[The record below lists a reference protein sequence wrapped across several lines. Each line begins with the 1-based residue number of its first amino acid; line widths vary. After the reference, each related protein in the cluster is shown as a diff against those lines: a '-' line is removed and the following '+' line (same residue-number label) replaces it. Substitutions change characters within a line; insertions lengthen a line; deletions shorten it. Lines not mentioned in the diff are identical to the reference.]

1 MPGAQYKYAGVKSDD
16 VEGGQP
22 ARTSS
27 GPGGDDPVPQRMPY
41 FVGTCVLL
49 AIVYV
54 LSRTGAPAGCS
65 TVPGA
70 VPDGFDI
77 DAYREERLAATPPNI
92 IECAEAS
99 EGESQEACHLPQDHR
114 YQALSQKGITL
125 WMTGYSGSGKST
137 IARALEEKLVLE
149 YVGPTHAHMRT
160 RCVHVA
166 TAVTL
171 RTCARAHINTR
182 THTRTRTRTYVHSA
196 IHEYKILC
204 TCTTH
209 NTYTTHIHDMY

>member
-1 MPGAQYKYAGVKSDD
+1 
-16 VEGGQP
+16 
-22 ARTSS
+22 
-27 GPGGDDPVPQRMPY
+27 MPY

-99 EGESQEACHLPQDHR
+99 EGESQVRPRVVYHSWR
-114 YQALSQKGITL
+114 GRGRG
-125 WMTGYSGSGKST
+125 WGW
-137 IARALEEKLVLE
+137 AR
-149 YVGPTHAHMRT
+149 GRMR
-160 RCVHVA
+160 
-166 TAVTL
+166 
-171 RTCARAHINTR
+171 
-182 THTRTRTRTYVHSA
+182 
-196 IHEYKILC
+196 E
-204 TCTTH
+204 
-209 NTYTTHIHDMY
+209 